1 MSVSLLPDVI
11 FRALTDLTPE
21 FLYKRDI
28 RLLMLD
34 FDNTI
39 IPYTT
44 DKPSQKFLDW
54 LEMMS
59 HYDIEL
65 CVVSNSKNERV
76 DRFCQEYGVN
86 CITHAQKPS
95 SKGLEACLYHY
106 GVQGEYAALVGD
118 QIFTDVLSAN
128 RAGVQS
134 ILVKSI
140 HNHNILLKA
149 RHLLELPFIFLARK
163 RRVRY

>member
-1 MSVSLLPDVI
+1 MSFSLLPDVMT
-11 FRALTDLTPE
+11 RELTDLTPE
-21 FLYKRDI
+21 FLYKRDV

-39 IPYTT
+39 IPYTA
-44 DKPSQKFLDW
+44 DKPTKKMLDW

-59 HYDIEL
+59 GYDIEL

-76 DRFCQEYGVN
+76 ENFCQEYGLN

-134 ILVKSI
+134 ILVKAI
-140 HNHNILLKA
+140 DNHNILLKA
-149 RHLLELPFIFLARK
+149 RHLLELPFIFLAR
-163 RRVRY
+163 RRRIRY